1 MTMVNLKM
9 LQLEIIC
16 LKTYYLLCII
26 IFVQNMDILVIVTK
40 EHCDSSWLGV
50 LYKVAVLTGPA
61 LGNVPFFVPEVR
73 YKGIAQCQIWLGLVQ
88 YSNNFWKRLQL
99 EKLSLTIFFVVIT
112 S

>member
-1 MTMVNLKM
+1 
-9 LQLEIIC
+9 
-16 LKTYYLLCII
+16 
-26 IFVQNMDILVIVTK
+26 MDILVIVTK
-40 EHCDSSWLGV
+40 EHCDSSWFGV

-61 LGNVPFFVPEVR
+61 LGNVLLECTIFLFL
-73 YKGIAQCQIWLGLVQ
+73 KLGIRVLLNVKFWLGLVQ